1 MANEQNRGTSW
12 TNEEVAEL
20 KRLAKENTPTPLI
33 ANKLNRTESAVEN
46 KAQAEN
52 ISLKP
57 TNRSPYG

>member
-1 MANEQNRGTSW
+1 MPNDQGKGTSW
-12 TNEEVAEL
+12 TAEEVDRL
-20 KRLAKENTPTPLI
+20 RKLAKENTPTPLI
-33 ANKLNRTESAVEN
+33 ANKLGRSEASIHH

>member
-1 MANEQNRGTSW
+1 MANEQNTGTSW
-12 TNEEVAEL
+12 TAEEVAEL

-33 ANKLNRTESAVEN
+33 ANKLGRSEAAVQS

-52 ISLKP
+52 ITLKP